1 MDDLQ
6 SQAIGLLDEAGVHL
20 DKIPGMAVLT
30 GVSLFAATVGD
41 DLRHN
46 YMLHYWVCA
55 RTSVTYLL
63 CFVIMLHA
71 HWSALGQCY
80 TYKATEQT
88 RLLHLWL
95 LPFRSLPGHLAISQ
109 LHCFALQQVGVPAAA
124 SRAFTSLKQCVCVCK
139 LFPYKRASDN

>member
-88 RLLHLWL
+88 RLLHTNVYMLCGCSLSCMATMACDVTEVYAVDIHSGLWRW
-95 LPFRSLPGHLAISQ
+95 PFQCDIPH
-109 LHCFALQQVGVPAAA
+109 A
-124 SRAFTSLKQCVCVCK
+124 SRHRSC
-139 LFPYKRASDN
+139 